1 MKTIGLDIG
10 TTTLSAVVYD
20 CKNGVLTSRTVH
32 NDSVLSGEEWERLQD
47 PIRIYDAAECI
58 LRELLSLYPDTA
70 ALGVSCQM
78 HGILYLDSLGNAVS
92 PLYTWQDGRGNLP
105 FDEHRSWAA
114 YLSDLTGYPLSTGF
128 GITTHLYNLRHN
140 LVPAEA
146 AVLCTIGDYV
156 AMKLAGGT
164 TPIMDAT
171 NAASLGLYDVKHHC
185 FDMAALQKACID
197 PSFLPS
203 FSSGSSLGIGK
214 LGIPVYPAL
223 GDNQASFLGSTG
235 GHSDALLVN
244 MGTGGQIS
252 IYTPVYCTTEA
263 LETRPFPDHH
273 WLLVGSSLCGGR
285 SYALLEAFFR
295 ETVKMVT
302 GQEINA
308 YDAMARVMDAPGPVS
323 DIPKATTQFQGT
335 RKDPS
340 ARASIQNISAD
351 NFTPQHFICSI
362 MQGMADELYA
372 MYESYLASGANAP
385 SVMIGSGNA
394 LRKNPHL
401 CRIFEDTFGMP
412 LILSQNEEEA
422 ACGAAIYAADHFK
435 QKKPEIR

>member
-10 TTTLSAVVYD
+10 TTTLSAVVYS
-20 CKNGVLTSRTVH
+20 CKNGVLTSRTIH
-32 NDSVLSGEEWERLQD
+32 NDSFLFGDEWEWMQD
-47 PIRIYDAAECI
+47 PIKIYDAAECI
-58 LRELLSLYPDTA
+58 LQELLSLHPDTA
-70 ALGVSCQM
+70 ALGISCQM
-78 HGILYLDSLGNAVS
+78 HGIVYLDAIGNAVS

-105 FDEHRSWAA
+105 FDEHRSWAK
-114 YLSDLTGYPLSTGF
+114 YLSDLTGYSLSSGF
-128 GITTHLYNLRHN
+128 GMVTHFYNLHHN

-156 AMKLAGGT
+156 AMKLAGRSA
-164 TPIMDAT
+164 PIMDAS
-171 NAASLGLYDVKHHC
+171 NAASLGLYDIKHHC
-185 FDMAALQKACID
+185 FDMAALQKAGID
-197 PSFLPS
+197 PSILPTS
-203 FSSGSSLGIGK
+203 ASGSSLGTGK

-223 GDNQASFLGSTG
+223 GDNQASFLGSTVG
-235 GHSDALLVN
+235 QSDALLIN

-252 IYTPVYCTTEA
+252 IYTPDYSTTDK
-263 LETRPFPDHH
+263 LETRPFPDNH
-273 WLLVGSSLCGGR
+273 WLLVGASLCGGR
-285 SYALLEAFFR
+285 SYALLESFFR

-302 GQEINA
+302 GQEISA
-308 YDAMARVMDAPGPVS
+308 YDAMTKAMDTADPIS
-323 DIPKATTQFQGT
+323 DIPKTVTQFQGT

-351 NFTPQHFICSI
+351 NFTPRHFIYSI

-372 MYESYLASGANAP
+372 MYESYLKAGCTAP
-385 SVMIGSGNA
+385 AVMIGSGNA

-422 ACGAAIYAADHFK
+422 ACGAAIFAADHSK
-435 QKKPEIR
+435 QEKPEII